1 MRTHRALYV
10 QFPIMS
16 GCWRSKQSLIN
27 CIILCLCPFLAD
39 LFPLRLLSDFFGPNS
54 WGEMKGSKASSPQK
68 SQVVILWFVSELME
82 ALETNADSERKRAER
97 LNRPFNSP
105 ENKASW
111 GNVEIKNTF
120 LVSSCHSV
128 IDACFIITSNEQA
141 ADKKLINNIVRICKP
156 VWYLN
161 LKSTSKDT
169 CNEIYFCN
177 ATFSRCSMWINN

>member
-1 MRTHRALYV
+1 
-10 QFPIMS
+10 MS
-16 GCWRSKQSLIN
+16 RYWRSKQSLIY
-27 CIILCLCPFLAD
+27 CISLCLCPLLAD

-82 ALETNADSERKRAER
+82 ALETNAESEMKGVER

-120 LVSSCHSV
+120 LFSSCHSL
-128 IDACFIITSNEQA
+128 IDACFIFTSNEQQT
-141 ADKKLINNIVRICKP
+141 DKKLINSMVGICKL
-156 VWYLN
+156 VRYLN
-161 LKSTSKDT
+161 LKSTSKDM
-169 CNEIYFCN
+169 CNEMYFN
-177 ATFSRCSMWINN
+177 IHI